1 MRELFVD
8 LLSYLL
14 DLLSSQH
21 CVNLIRKRPLQSS
34 DLLLGLVQGGVH
46 SLKLLFLL
54 IEVQPNLLEEESRA
68 FINRHNLRLLL
79 LRLSVNSIVKRAE
92 LHVEKEELV
101 IVRDVFKG
109 CYVWPDRDVVFI
121 DEIVS

>member
-1 MRELFVD
+1 
-8 LLSYLL
+8 
-14 DLLSSQH
+14 
-21 CVNLIRKRPLQSS
+21 
-34 DLLLGLVQGGVH
+34 
-46 SLKLLFLL
+46 
-54 IEVQPNLLEEESRA
+54 LLEEESRA
-68 FINRHNLRLLL
+68 FINRHHLRLLL
-79 LRLSVNSIVKRAE
+79 LRLPVNSVIKRAE